1 MRVLVTGANGFLGR
15 SLIRLL
21 KDTPISINALDISF
35 EDNYDEVN
43 YFRGS
48 ILDNDLVLTASFK
61 CDFIVH
67 YAAIADIEYS
77 SNNPLNTFN
86 VNILGTTII
95 LESAKINNISHI
107 FFSSTLYVSGSKG
120 SFYRI
125 SKQTCE
131 EIFEYYY
138 LNFGITSTIMRLGSL
153 YGPNSNDFNFINQS
167 ILSALKNKV
176 IIRYGSGDEL
186 REYIHVDDINKF
198 VINLMIKGDF
208 KFQKLV
214 ISGTEKLKVCEILNM
229 IKEIFN
235 GDIEVKYL
243 EDKEYSGHYKLTPYT
258 FKPDLIEKAQLE
270 SNIDL
275 ASGILS
281 CIYEIYNNKLND
293 NSIKTN

>member
-15 SLIRLL
+15 SLIKLL
-21 KDTPISINALDISF
+21 SETSFSINALDFAF
-35 EDNYDEVN
+35 EEKFDGVN
-43 YFRGS
+43 YFYGS
-48 ILDNDLVLTASFK
+48 ILDKDLLFKASLQ
-61 CDFIVH
+61 CDYIVH

-77 SNNPLNTFN
+77 SNDPFSTLN
-86 VNILGTTII
+86 VNILGTSLI
-95 LESAKINNISHI
+95 LESAKYNKIPHI
-107 FFSSTLYVSGSKG
+107 FFSSSLYASGTKG

-131 EIFEYYY
+131 ELFEYYY
-138 LNFGITSTIMRLGSL
+138 LNFGISSTIMRLGSL

-167 ILSALKNKV
+167 IISALKDKV

-198 VINLMIKGDF
+198 VINSMNKGDLKF
-208 KFQKLV
+208 KKLV
-214 ISGTEKLKVCEILNM
+214 ISGTEKLKVSEILNM

-235 GDIEVKYL
+235 GQIEIKYV
-243 EDKEYSGHYKLTPYT
+243 EDKEYSGHYKLTPYS

-281 CIYEIYNNKLND
+281 CIYEIYNNKYND
-293 NSIKTN
+293 NTI